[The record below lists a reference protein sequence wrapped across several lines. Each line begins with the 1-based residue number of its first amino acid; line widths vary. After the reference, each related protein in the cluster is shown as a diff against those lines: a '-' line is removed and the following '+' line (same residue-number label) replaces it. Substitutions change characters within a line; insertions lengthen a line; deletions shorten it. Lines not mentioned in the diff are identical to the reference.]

1 MSRSCFQFL
10 SLIAAVLLTRGTLAK
25 PSLFVP
31 SNDGY
36 MEAAPDA
43 LKDIGVT
50 EKLNVTLP
58 LDAKFVDERGQ
69 EVTLGQFFDNS
80 KKPVVLQL
88 GYYGCP
94 MLCDLISQGL
104 VQSLKE
110 LKLDP
115 AKDYKVVFISFDPNE
130 SWQLAAKKKH
140 SFVRAAGRDGGVEGW
155 HFLTGRQDQ
164 IDRVTQAVGYRYKW
178 IESAHQFSHPSV
190 VTICTPVG
198 KVSRYLY
205 PYGMKFDEPTLR
217 LSLVEASD
225 SKIGSTVDHFVLT
238 CFHYDG
244 KQGKY
249 AFAAMSLMR
258 VGGVVTVVVLGTVL
272 WRLFRKEKA
281 RRLAMAQGLQ
291 SPDAL
296 KN

>member
-1 MSRSCFQFL
+1 MIRFAFHL
-10 SLIAAVLLTRGTLAK
+10 LLLLAAALPTTRVLAK
-25 PSLFVP
+25 ASLFVP
-31 SNDGY
+31 SNDGR
-36 MEAAPDA
+36 MEAAPEA
-43 LKDIGVT
+43 LKEIGVD

-58 LDAKFVDERGQ
+58 LDATFTDERGEQ
-69 EVTLGQFFDNS
+69 VTLSQYFDKS

-104 VQSLKE
+104 SQSLKE

-115 AKDYKVVFISFDPNE
+115 ASDYKVVFISFDPNE
-130 SWQLAAKKKH
+130 SWQLAAKKKR
-140 SFVRAAGRDGGVEGW
+140 SFIRMADRPGAADGW

-164 IDRVTQAVGYRYKW
+164 IDTVARAIGYRYKW

-190 VTICTPVG
+190 VTICTPGG

-205 PYGMKFDEPTLR
+205 PHGMKFDEPTLR

-244 KQGKY
+244 KQGRY
-249 AFAAMSLMR
+249 AFAAISLMR
-258 VGGVVTVVVLGTVL
+258 FGGVLTLIVLGTVL

-281 RRLAMAQGLQ
+281 RRRAAVQAAGIE
-291 SPDAL
+291 PR
-296 KN
+296 